1 MQCGLKTPKY
11 YIKMLFGRMFKEP
24 NARLLNFFISDVL
37 YCSQHE
43 SLGQAGRP
51 EV

>member
-11 YIKMLFGRMFKEP
+11 DIKMLFGRIFEEP
-24 NARLLNFFISDVL
+24 NARLQNFYISDVL
-37 YCSQHE
+37 YCSQQE